1 MADHKDQDTQDNAK
15 QESTALVDR
24 TNQSIL
30 LRSGY
35 TLACNRENEDDVLS
49 VIGQDGTV
57 CLRMTL
63 GKEGPVVEMRTR
75 SFKLAATEEL
85 RLDCD
90 RMEIN
95 ANRQVSIRSASLEQS
110 ISGDIRMQ
118 AGGLIHSEAYA
129 QRIEAR
135 LGDIE
140 LRAND
145 DVALDGEQI
154 RLNSP
159 RPAEAPVTWPLLSQG
174 SGTPPAVDDPILTLD
189 KSEE

>member
-1 MADHKDQDTQDNAK
+1 M
-15 QESTALVDR
+15 
-24 TNQSIL
+24 
-30 LRSGY
+30 
-35 TLACNRENEDDVLS
+35 LS

-63 GKEGPVVEMRTR
+63 GKDGPVVEMRTR

-95 ANRQVSIRSASLEQS
+95 ANRQVSIRSASLEQT
-110 ISGDIRMQ
+110 ITDDIRVR
-118 AGGLIHSEAYA
+118 AGGVIYSEAHA

-145 DVALDGEQI
+145 DVALEGEQI

-159 RPAEAPVTWPLLSQG
+159 RPGQPPTAWPLLSQG
-174 SGTPPAVDDPILTLD
+174 SGQLPTVDDPIFSLD
-189 KSEE
+189 PTKK

>member
-1 MADHKDQDTQDNAK
+1 MADDKNQDHPNSDRAAPA
-15 QESTALVDR
+15 ALVNR
-24 TNQSIL
+24 TNESIL

-35 TLACNRENEDDVLS
+35 TLACNRENDDDVLS
-49 VIGQDGTV
+49 VIGQDGAV

-63 GKEGPVVEMRTR
+63 APDGPVVEMRTR
-75 SFKLAATEEL
+75 SFRLAATEEL

-95 ANRQVSIRSASLEQS
+95 ANRQISIRSANLEQS
-110 ISGDIRMQ
+110 ITEDIRVR
-118 AGGLIHSEAYA
+118 AGGIIHSEANT
-129 QRIEAR
+129 QKIEAR

-159 RPAEAPVTWPLLSQG
+159 RPVENPVTWPLLSE
-174 SGTPPAVDDPILTLD
+174 GTGKPPAVDDPILTLD
-189 KSEE
+189 KAKE